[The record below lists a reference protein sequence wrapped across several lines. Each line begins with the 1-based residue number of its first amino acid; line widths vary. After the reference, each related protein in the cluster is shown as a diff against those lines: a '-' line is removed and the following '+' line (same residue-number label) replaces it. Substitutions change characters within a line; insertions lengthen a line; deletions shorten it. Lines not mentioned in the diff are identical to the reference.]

1 MVRGGNT
8 KGLVVLFVLSVT
20 AIAVGAPTLS
30 DRDGSAV
37 ARVVSSQQ
45 VENAGFRHRIPPIT
59 GLVKSPFA
67 AVAAEFHKPSVR
79 YSGSPAAVIDAKSLP
94 PVPKAVLMVL
104 VGFLCITL
112 VRDRRFWLAGLLG
125 LLWAGQTGFSF
136 VPHLASRMTGRKQ
149 SEQHSSCSNVGGLCE
164 PKHSFRRRGE
174 VDGTCYAG
182 LLRHLAG
189 IPNGRTSA
197 AFYGLFRS
205 PQSAGT
211 FAAQR
216 FCTRSRFAAMP
227 ESPAFPRTGPG
238 SGSVQ
243 SAIVRQ
249 SFCSICASD
258 CVVLSSRQPI
268 CLSTVFGS
276 PNTARGPPGP
286 A

>member
-1 MVRGGNT
+1 MRGRNT

-20 AIAVGAPTLS
+20 ALAAGTPTLS
-30 DRDGSAV
+30 DHDGSAV
-37 ARVVSSQQ
+37 AHVVSPQPAESGGLWCQ
-45 VENAGFRHRIPPIT
+45 IPPIT
-59 GLVKSPFA
+59 GLGESPFA
-67 AVAAEFHKPSVR
+67 ALAAEFHKPSVI
-79 YSGSPAAVIDAKSLP
+79 SSDSPAAVIDTKSLP
-94 PVPKAVLMVL
+94 PVPGALLMAL
-104 VGFLCITL
+104 VGFLCVTL

-136 VPHLASRMTGRKQ
+136 VPHLASRMTGEKQ
-149 SEQHSSCSNVGGLCE
+149 SEQHSSSSKVGGLCE

-189 IPNGRTSA
+189 IPNCRTSA
-197 AFYGLFRS
+197 AFSGLFRS
-205 PQSAGT
+205 SQSPEG

-216 FCTRSRFAAMP
+216 FCTRSRFVALA
-227 ESPAFPRTGPG
+227 ESLTFPRTEPG

-243 SAIVRQ
+243 SAIVRWAL
-249 SFCSICASD
+249 CSICASN
-258 CVVLSSRQPI
+258 CVAPSSRQPI